1 MLNFHVYILN
11 KVRPKGSTSGVL
23 FQGMLNVSKILV
35 MYQSKLLLQ
44 KTETFGYTPQL
55 INLIEAPNI
64 HPNMYLM
71 DYKP

>member
-1 MLNFHVYILN
+1 MNFSRIYT
-11 KVRPKGSTSGVL
+11 KQSRAKGKHLWDCLQGVL
-23 FQGMLNVSKILV
+23 NLSKILK
-35 MYQSKLLLQ
+35 MDQSKLLLQ

-55 INLIEAPNI
+55 INLIEASNI

>member
-1 MLNFHVYILN
+1 MLNFHVY
-11 KVRPKGSTSGVL
+11 KVGPRGSTSGVL
-23 FQGMLNVSKILV
+23 FQGLLNVSKILV
-35 MYQSKLLLQ
+35 MDQSKLLLQ

-55 INLIEAPNI
+55 INLIEASNI